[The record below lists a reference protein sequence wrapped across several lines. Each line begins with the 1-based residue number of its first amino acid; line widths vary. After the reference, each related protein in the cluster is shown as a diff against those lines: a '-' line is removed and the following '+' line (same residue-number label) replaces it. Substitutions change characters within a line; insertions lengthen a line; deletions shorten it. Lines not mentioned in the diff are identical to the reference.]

1 MLQFFSYLFEDKIM
15 RNKGLSDRVRS
26 LVTEKYILPAL
37 TAGER
42 QIRIGV
48 KDVLNDF
55 SEKGDFPRFRT
66 PVICQALLGDK
77 LLTQNG
83 LEIESVDGPPSKQ
96 SRSVVVHYRVV
107 TSAKASELAG
117 LKCSPSETPEQRAFR
132 LTEKLRG
139 LMKDEI
145 ASHGGTDGFMNWV
158 RSNEEQDAA

>member
-1 MLQFFSYLFEDKIM
+1 M

-26 LVTEKYILPAL
+26 LVTEKYVLPAL
-37 TAGER
+37 RAGEIR
-42 QIRIGV
+42 FRIGV

-107 TSAKASELAG
+107 ASG
-117 LKCSPSETPEQRAFR
+117 NVSEVGNFTPPVLETAEQRAFR
-132 LTEKLRG
+132 LTERIRG

-145 ASHGGTDGFMNWV
+145 AAHGGTEGFIRWV
-158 RSNEEQDAA
+158 RSDEEEDAA